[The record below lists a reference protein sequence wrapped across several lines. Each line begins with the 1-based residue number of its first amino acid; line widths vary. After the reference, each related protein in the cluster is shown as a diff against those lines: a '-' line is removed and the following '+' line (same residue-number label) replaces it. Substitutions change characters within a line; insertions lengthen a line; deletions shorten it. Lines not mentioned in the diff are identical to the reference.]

1 MPPAALHP
9 QLSPEPVLLNARAN
23 GDAFPVHNIRPKT
36 IIQQPSKTN
45 SRLHASR
52 PSFSLPHHRPSFAPY
67 YPIPNGFPHKKRPND
82 IVRTRPA
89 GKTGNRDS
97 INTEA
102 FMEGA

>member
-1 MPPAALHP
+1 MPPAALYP
-9 QLSPEPVLLNARAN
+9 YLTPDPVLLNVRAN
-23 GDAFPVHNIRPKT
+23 GDVFPVHTIRPKT

-52 PSFSLPHHRPSFAPY
+52 PSFSSSPQDSFAPD
-67 YPIPNGFPHKKRPND
+67 PIPNGFPHKKRPND
-82 IVRTRPA
+82 IVRTGPA

-102 FMEGA
+102 FREGA

>member
-9 QLSPEPVLLNARAN
+9 QLAPEPVLLNARAN

-45 SRLHASR
+45 SRLHASW
-52 PSFSLPHHRPSFAPY
+52 PPFSSPPQASFAPD
-67 YPIPNGFPHKKRPND
+67 PIPNVPIKKRPND

-102 FMEGA
+102 FREGA

>member
-9 QLSPEPVLLNARAN
+9 QLSPEPVLLNAKAN

-36 IIQQPSKTN
+36 IIQQPSKT
-45 SRLHASR
+45 AG
-52 PSFSLPHHRPSFAPY
+52 PPFSSPPQASFAPD
-67 YPIPNGFPHKKRPND
+67 PIPNVPIKKRPND

-102 FMEGA
+102 FREGA

>member
-9 QLSPEPVLLNARAN
+9 QLSPEPVLLNAMAN

-36 IIQQPSKTN
+36 IIQQPSKKIAACTP
-45 SRLHASR
+45 AG
-52 PSFSLPHHRPSFAPY
+52 PPFSSPPQASFAPNPTPNV
-67 YPIPNGFPHKKRPND
+67 PIKKRPND

>member
-1 MPPAALHP
+1 MPPAALYP
-9 QLSPEPVLLNARAN
+9 YLTPEPVLLNVRAN
-23 GDAFPVHNIRPKT
+23 GDVFPVHTIRPKT

-52 PSFSLPHHRPSFAPY
+52 PSFSLPHHRPLLL
-67 YPIPNGFPHKKRPND
+67 PIIPSPTAFPIKKCPND
-82 IVRTRPA
+82 IVRTGPA

-102 FMEGA
+102 FREGA

>member
-9 QLSPEPVLLNARAN
+9 QLAPEPVLLNARAN
-23 GDAFPVHNIRPKT
+23 GDAFPVHDIRPKT

-45 SRLHASR
+45 SRLHASWPSLFLSTAGLFCSQSHPQR
-52 PSFSLPHHRPSFAPY
+52 PHK
-67 YPIPNGFPHKKRPND
+67 KKRPND

-102 FMEGA
+102 FREGA